1 MFGERVI
8 LSILGALLLT
18 GDCQMDIVGR
28 CRELTMG
35 ALEAPCLPTPATPI
49 IRVKAT

>member
-18 GDCQMDIVGR
+18 GDCQMDIAGR
-28 CRELTMG
+28 CREFTMG
-35 ALEAPCLPTPATPI
+35 ALEAPCLPTPTNLI
-49 IRVKAT
+49 IRLKPT